1 MSISPA
7 QLKEAR
13 RLLGWTLSVVGG
25 KSDLSTS
32 TISFFETGRR
42 RPSALGV
49 SKIRKAFEDA
59 GVEFMRGGEPLA
71 RLAAFTVSTA
81 VRDDVEGVELI
92 RGPIGKR
99 EWMTH
104 EAAQQQA
111 ERMRRAGD
119 PTLWRALTMTSGA
132 PLAGSLSENSG
143 GAAVTSRK
151 RK

>member
-49 SKIRKAFEDA
+49 SKIRKAFEAA
-59 GVEFMRGGEPLA
+59 GVEFMNGGQPGA
-71 RLAAFTVSTA
+71 RLAAFTVWTA
-81 VRDDVEGVELI
+81 VR
-92 RGPIGKR
+92 
-99 EWMTH
+99 
-104 EAAQQQA
+104 
-111 ERMRRAGD
+111 MRRTGD
-119 PTLWRALTMTSGA
+119 PTLWRALTTTSDA
-132 PLAGSLSENSG
+132 PLVRSLPENGG
-143 GAAVTSRK
+143 GAGLRSRK
-151 RK
+151 GK

>member
-49 SKIRKAFEDA
+49 SKIRKAFEAA
-59 GVEFMRGGEPLA
+59 GVEFMNGGQPGA
-71 RLAAFTVSTA
+71 RLAAFTVWTA
-81 VRDDVEGVELI
+81 VRSNVEGVELI
-92 RGPIGKR
+92 RPGGKR

-104 EAAQQQA
+104 EAAQEQA
-111 ERMRRAGD
+111 ERMRRTGD
-119 PTLWRALTMTSGA
+119 PTLWRALTTTSDA
-132 PLAGSLSENSG
+132 PLVRSLPENGG
-143 GAAVTSRK
+143 GAGLRSRK
-151 RK
+151 GK

>member
-59 GVEFMRGGEPLA
+59 GVEFMNGGEPGA

-81 VRDDVEGVELI
+81 VRDNVEGVELI
-92 RGPIGKR
+92 GGPGGKR

-104 EAAQQQA
+104 EAAQEQA
-111 ERMRRAGD
+111 ERRRRAGD
-119 PTLWRALTMTSGA
+119 PTLWRALTMNSGA
-132 PLAGSLSENSG
+132 PLAGSPPEKG
-143 GAAVTSRK
+143 GGVGPSSRK
-151 RK
+151 GK